1 MMKLQPIQYGF
12 SSGEISPFLLGNT
25 QAEGYKNGVAELYN
39 MVPLAQG
46 PASSR
51 DGSLFIGEAGNPD
64 DIRIL
69 PFNVSRGEDYVIEL
83 GPLYMRI
90 YDRNGRVDL
99 NNHNHIDDPTFTR
112 EFFFWNDVSTG
123 GNITFTHS
131 LSAVNLNNLT
141 GSLIAAINQN
151 MDDIPVAHL
160 GEIHNMTGAF
170 AGDGALHIE
179 IGTAEGLADVLDE
192 TVSVAGD
199 FSFPATPAT
208 EVNWIQFTNTGA
220 ANTTATLVF
229 PKFEQDGMA
238 IELITPY
245 LAEDLAEIQY
255 EMISSTGTLILAHS
269 NYPPAHITLL
279 ANDDDFQYDPIVFDT
294 PPTDWVVNN
303 YPNVVTVFQGRLWLA
318 RTPDQLQTFWASQS
332 GDYFNFDKGTGLD
345 NEALEFALAAQGE
358 IEWIAGQK
366 DLLLGTDAGEYRI
379 SAQSGVI
386 KPSDIDIRQQSAYGS
401 ATLLQAQ
408 NIGDQVL
415 YVSADNF
422 KVRALTFDAFQQGW
436 YSPDITWISEHIT
449 RAGIKEIHFARDP
462 STLIL
467 CLLNDG
473 TVAVCTYDNSQKALG
488 WALFDLGSLDIVSM
502 AVVNS
507 SNGSIIIGAGKQG
520 NGVMS
525 LLLSPSSLAV
535 AANMDSAII
544 RPVEA
549 GNIVTGLEHLEGMEV
564 AVKVNNAVHPSK
576 TVVGGQITLDYT
588 DTLAIVG
595 LAFTSRLKTLPLD
608 VGSSNGSG
616 SGNLKHWA
624 KIYIRLIDSANP
636 KINGVRP
643 PTREAITPMNEVQPN
658 ATVDIQAT
666 DLGRTRT
673 AQITIE
679 QDLPLQL
686 TILNLFGIAG
696 QDVL

>member
-39 MVPLAQG
+39 MVALAQG

-64 DIRIL
+64 DIRMI
-69 PFNVSRGEDYVIEL
+69 PFNVSRGDDYVIEL

-90 YDRNGRVDL
+90 YNKDGRVDL
-99 NNHNHIDDPTFTR
+99 NNHNHIDDPTFAR
-112 EFFFWNDVSTG
+112 EFFLWNDVSTG
-123 GNITFTHS
+123 GSVTFSHS
-131 LSAVNLNNLT
+131 LLAVHLNNLT
-141 GSLIAAINQN
+141 GSLIASINQN
-151 MDDIPVAHL
+151 MDDVPVAHL
-160 GEIHNMTGAF
+160 GNVHDLTGTF

-179 IGTAEGLADVLDE
+179 IGTSEGLADVLDV

-199 FSFPATPAT
+199 FSFPTTPT
-208 EVNWIQFTNTGA
+208 EENNWIQFTNTGA
-220 ANTTATLVF
+220 PNSTATLLY
-229 PKFEQDGMA
+229 PKYEEIGMA
-238 IELITPY
+238 IELVTPY
-245 LAEDLAEIQY
+245 LAEELAGIQY
-255 EMISSTGTLILAHS
+255 EMISSTGVLILAHS
-269 NYPPAHITLL
+269 NHPPAQITLL
-279 ANDDDFQYDPIVFDT
+279 VGIDFQYDPIIFDT
-294 PPTDWVVNN
+294 PPTDWVFNN
-303 YPNVVTVFQGRLWLA
+303 YPNVVTIFQGRLWLA
-318 RTPDQLQTFWASQS
+318 RTPDKLQTFWASQS
-332 GDYFNFDKGTGLD
+332 GDYYNFDKGTGLD
-345 NEALEFALAAQGE
+345 NEGLEFDLAAQGE
-358 IEWIAGQK
+358 IEWMVGQK
-366 DLLLGTDAGEYRI
+366 DLMLGTDLGEHRI
-379 SAQSGVI
+379 TAQSGVI

-401 ATLLQAQ
+401 AAIQAL

-415 YVSADNF
+415 YVSPDNL

>member
-12 SSGEISPFLLGNT
+12 SSGEITPLLLGDT
-25 QAEGYKNGVAELYN
+25 QSEGYRNGASELYN
-39 MVPLAQG
+39 MIPLAHG
-46 PASSR
+46 PALSR
-51 DGSLFIGEAGNPD
+51 DGSLFIGEAGNAD
-64 DIRIL
+64 DIRL
-69 PFNVSRGEDYVIEL
+69 VPFNVSRGNDYVIEL
-83 GPLYMRI
+83 GPLYLRI
-90 YDRNGRVDL
+90 YDRDGRVDL
-99 NNHNHIDDPTFTR
+99 DNHNHIDDPTFAR
-112 EFFFWNDVSTG
+112 EFFFWHDISTG
-123 GNITFTHS
+123 GNVTFTHS
-131 LSAVNLNNLT
+131 LLAVNLNNLT
-141 GSLIAAINQN
+141 GSNIAAINQK
-151 MDDIPVAHL
+151 MDDLPALHI
-160 GEIHNMTGAF
+160 GELHNITGTL
-170 AGDGALHIE
+170 AGDGQLHIE

-192 TVSVAGD
+192 TVTVAGD
-199 FSFPATPAT
+199 FSFPSTPLTAI
-208 EVNWIQFTNTGA
+208 NWIQLTNVGA
-220 ANTTATLVF
+220 PNTTATIVYPKYDEVGLIVELV
-229 PKFEQDGMA
+229 
-238 IELITPY
+238 TPY
-245 LAEDLAEIQY
+245 LAEELAEIQY

-269 NYPPAHITLL
+269 NHPPAHVTLL
-279 ANDDDFQYDPIVFDT
+279 VGVDFQYDPIVFDT
-294 PPTDWVVNN
+294 PPTDWVTNN

-358 IEWIAGQK
+358 IEWISGQK
-366 DLLLGTDAGEYRI
+366 DLLLGTDAGEFRV

-415 YVSADNF
+415 YVSADNL

-473 TVAVCTYDNSQKALG
+473 TVAICTYDNSQKALG
-488 WALFDLGSLDIVSM
+488 WALFDLGSIDIVSM
-502 AVVNS
+502 AVVN
-507 SNGSIIIGAGKQG
+507 GSQGSTIIGAGRQG

-544 RPVEA
+544 RPIEA

-564 AVKVNNAVHPSK
+564 VVKVDEAVHPSK
-576 TVVGGQITLDYT
+576 TVVGGQITLDYMGS
-588 DTLAIVG
+588 LAIVG
-595 LAFTSRLKTLPLD
+595 LSYTSRLKTLPLD
-608 VGSSNGSG
+608 VGSTNGTG

-624 KIYIRLIDSANP
+624 KIYVRVIDSAIP
-636 KINGVRP
+636 KINGIRP
-643 PTREAITPMNEVQPN
+643 PTREPATPMNEVQPN
-658 ATVDIQAT
+658 LTQTIQAT
-666 DLGRTRT
+666 DLGRTRN

>member
-12 SSGEISPFLLGNT
+12 SSGEITPRLLGNT
-25 QAEGYKNGVAELYN
+25 QADVYRNGVAELYN
-39 MVPLAQG
+39 MIPLAHG
-46 PASSR
+46 PALSR
-51 DGSLFIGEAGNPD
+51 DGSLFIGEAGNSD
-64 DIRIL
+64 DIRLL
-69 PFNVSRGEDYVIEL
+69 PFNVSTGDDYVIEL

-90 YDRNGRVDL
+90 YDRDGRVDL
-99 NNHNHIDDPTFTR
+99 NDHNHIDDPTFAR
-112 EFFFWNDVSTG
+112 EFFLWNDISTG
-123 GNITFTHS
+123 GSVTFTHT
-131 LSAVNLNNLT
+131 LLAVHLNNLT
-141 GSLIAAINQN
+141 GSLIAAINQH
-151 MDDIPVAHL
+151 MDDLHVTDVGVLHR
-160 GEIHNMTGAF
+160 MTGTF

-179 IGTAEGLADVLDE
+179 IGTSEGLADVLDV

-199 FSFPATPAT
+199 FSFPVTPT
-208 EVNWIQFTNTGA
+208 EINNWIQFTNTGA
-220 ANTTATLVF
+220 ANTTATLMW
-229 PKFEQDGMA
+229 PKFEQPEDA
-238 IELITPY
+238 IELVTPY
-245 LAEDLAEIQY
+245 LAEELAGIQY

-269 NYPPAHITLL
+269 NHPPAQITLL
-279 ANDDDFQYDPIVFDT
+279 AGTDFQYDPIIFDT
-294 PPTDWVVNN
+294 PPTAWVINN

-318 RTPDQLQTFWASQS
+318 RTPNELQTFWASQS
-332 GDYFNFDKGTGLD
+332 GDYYNFDKGTALD
-345 NEALEFALAAQGE
+345 NEGLEFDLASQGE
-358 IEWIAGQK
+358 IEWMVGQK
-366 DLLLGTDAGEYRI
+366 DLMLGTDLGEHRI
-379 SAQSGVI
+379 TAESGVI

-401 ATLLQAQ
+401 AAIQAQ

-415 YVSADNF
+415 YVSPDNL

-473 TVAVCTYDNSQKALG
+473 TVAVCTYDRSQKALG
-488 WALFDLGSLDIVSM
+488 WSLFDLGSLDIVSM
-502 AVVNS
+502 AVVNG

-549 GNIVTGLEHLEGMEV
+549 GNVVTGLEHLEGMEV
-564 AVKVNNAVHPSK
+564 AVKVQNAVHPNK

-588 DTLAIVG
+588 DTLALVG
-595 LAFTSRLKTLPLD
+595 LAYTSRMKTLPLD
-608 VGSSNGSG
+608 VGSTNGTG

-624 KIYIRLIDSANP
+624 KIYVRLIDSANP
-636 KINGVRP
+636 KINGIRP

-658 ATVDIQAT
+658 LTVDLQAT

-686 TILNLFGIAG
+686 TVLNLFGIEG
-696 QDVL
+696 QDYL